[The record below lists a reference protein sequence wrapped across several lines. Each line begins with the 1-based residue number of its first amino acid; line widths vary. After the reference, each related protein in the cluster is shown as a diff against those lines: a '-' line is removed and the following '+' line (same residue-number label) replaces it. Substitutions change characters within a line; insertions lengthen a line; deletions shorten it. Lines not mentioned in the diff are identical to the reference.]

1 MRGVEALVLHRHEC
15 LARILECDP
24 DGAREAERVTA
35 VAAFLQDLLR
45 AAERGESFT

>member
-1 MRGVEALVLHRHEC
+1 LRGVGALVPVWHER

-35 VAAFLQDLLR
+35 VATFMQDLLR